1 MRNGRCGEQEC
12 LLKPPQLLEYW
23 SSYYSRISET
33 IAVFVSH
40 IHTVTLPHTCFFHRH
55 KEIRTSANNHIF
67 EHSDLTQKVMCMFIK
82 QSCKFGPT
90 RS

>member
-33 IAVFVSH
+33 IAVCLSHTQSHYLIHVSF
-40 IHTVTLPHTCFFHRH
+40 TG
-55 KEIRTSANNHIF
+55 IRGYA
-67 EHSDLTQKVMCMFIK
+67 
-82 QSCKFGPT
+82 
-90 RS
+90 